1 MNDKKIFLIIG
12 IAGSGKSTLAKYL
25 AKKLNANWL
34 NADRVRRKFNDW
46 DFSNEGILRQS
57 KRMKKLSNFC
67 NKKNVVIDLICPFE
81 KGRKII
87 DADYTIW
94 IDTIK
99 KSRFK
104 KIRLEKKFE
113 KPKKYDV
120 RVTSKNYLFWSRKI
134 LNKLQK
140 KYEKNN

>member
-1 MNDKKIFLIIG
+1 MG
-12 IAGSGKSTLAKYL
+12 IAGSGKSTLAKFL

-34 NADRVRRKFNDW
+34 NADKVRKKFNDW
-46 DFSNEGILRQS
+46 DFSNEGIIRQS
-57 KRMKKLSNFC
+57 RRMKKLSKLS
-67 NKKNVVIDLICPFE
+67 KKKKVVIDLICPFE

-87 DADYTIW
+87 NADYTIW

-120 RVTSKNYLFWSRKI
+120 RVTSKNYLLWSKKI
-134 LNKLQK
+134 LEKIK
-140 KYEKNN
+140 KI

>member
-1 MNDKKIFLIIG
+1 MKSKKIFLIMG
-12 IAGSGKSTLAKYL
+12 IAGSGKSTLAKFL

-34 NADRVRRKFNDW
+34 NADKVRKKFNDW
-46 DFSNEGILRQS
+46 DFSNEGIIRQS
-57 KRMKKLSNFC
+57 RRMQKLSKLC
-67 NKKNVVIDLICPFE
+67 KKKIVVIDLICPFE

-87 DADYTIW
+87 NADYTIW

-120 RVTSKNYLFWSRKI
+120 RVTSKNYLLWSKKI
-134 LNKLQK
+134 LEKIK
-140 KYEKNN
+140 KI

>member
-1 MNDKKIFLIIG
+1 MKSKKIFLIMG
-12 IAGSGKSTLAKYL
+12 IAGSGKSTLAKFL

-34 NADRVRRKFNDW
+34 NADKVRKKFNDW
-46 DFSNEGILRQS
+46 DFSNEGIIRQS
-57 KRMKKLSNFC
+57 RRMKKLSKLS
-67 NKKNVVIDLICPFE
+67 KKKKVVIDLICPFE

-87 DADYTIW
+87 NADYTIW

-120 RVTSKNYLFWSRKI
+120 RVTSKNYLLWSKKI
-134 LNKLQK
+134 LEKIK
-140 KYEKNN
+140 KI

>member
-1 MNDKKIFLIIG
+1 MG
-12 IAGSGKSTLAKYL
+12 IAGSGKSTLAKFL

-34 NADRVRRKFNDW
+34 NADKVRKKFNDW
-46 DFSNEGILRQS
+46 DFSNEGIIRQS
-57 KRMKKLSNFC
+57 RRMQKLSKLC
-67 NKKNVVIDLICPFE
+67 KKKIVVIDLICPFE

-87 DADYTIW
+87 NADYTIW

-120 RVTSKNYLFWSRKI
+120 RVTSKNYLLWSKKI
-134 LNKLQK
+134 LEKIK
-140 KYEKNN
+140 KI